1 MTDEY
6 EALEDKFPLRPARGA
21 AIALVIGTFIWIVIG
36 ALGLNLFKPTMLSI
50 AGLRSILVG
59 AAICTVT
66 ALLLLLGILRPAFA
80 FWFRIW
86 LWLLG
91 KGPRVADEPWEEK
104 NTSPVDQ
111 PVEGNWAASPAD
123 AGTGRR

>member
-21 AIALVIGTFIWIVIG
+21 VIGVVIGTFIWIVIV
-36 ALGLNLFKPTMLSI
+36 ALGLNLFSPSVLPTGSLCSVLI
-50 AGLRSILVG
+50 G
-59 AAICTVT
+59 AAICTFT

-80 FWFRIW
+80 FCFRIW

-91 KGPRVADEPWEEK
+91 KRPRVADEPWEEE

-111 PVEGNWAASPAD
+111 PAEGNWAASPAD
-123 AGTGRR
+123 AGTGSR